1 MKAFVTSMQ
10 GRVFLV
16 IIGGIV
22 ASALLTAA
30 LADREG
36 RRTFAQ
42 VRAAHTADRV
52 EQLVSALE
60 AVPPEVRPTLAA
72 ALGRGMTAQFAG
84 PDAPLQENDA
94 ELTDAL
100 VDELGQERNVRA
112 TAGTRADCATQ
123 AGNNGAAARPDMTS
137 CQVISLTLRDGTP
150 LRLVLRSKP
159 DFNWSRPHT
168 SRWLLY
174 AIVFPL
180 CLGLLAYVVARMA
193 TRPLGRLARAATA
206 LGGDINEPPLRE
218 SGPSEVRHAAAAFN
232 LMQARI
238 RSYVEE
244 RTEMLAAIAHD
255 LQTPITRL
263 RLRLEKVAD
272 ENLRDKLVADLGAMQ
287 GMIREGLDLATSL
300 DTGGMMQ
307 RVDLDSLLS
316 SVCADAVD
324 AGQDVTLNGQTR
336 VSILA
341 IPIALQR
348 CLANLV
354 DNAVIY
360 GGCARVTT
368 AREGNKAV
376 IRVRDG
382 GPGIPEAQMEKV
394 FDPFYRIE
402 TSRSRE
408 TGGTGLGLTIA
419 RNIARKHGG
428 TLVLH
433 NALGGG
439 LECTL
444 TLPLNGSGSNLE
456 RR

>member
-1 MKAFVTSMQ
+1 MKAFIASMQ

-16 IIGGIV
+16 LVGGIV
-22 ASALLTAA
+22 ASALLTAV

-60 AVPPEVRPTLAA
+60 AVPPDVRPTLAA
-72 ALGRGMTAQFAG
+72 TLGRGMTAQFAA

-100 VDELGQERNVRA
+100 VDELGQDRNV
-112 TAGTRADCATQ
+112 TAGTRADCAAQ
-123 AGNNGAAARPDMTS
+123 ASNNSAPSQSVTAS
-137 CQVISLTLRDGTP
+137 CRVISLTLRDGTP
-150 LRLVLRSKP
+150 LRLVLRP
-159 DFNWSRPHT
+159 QRDFNWSRPQS

-206 LGGDINEPPLRE
+206 LGSDINQPPLPE
-218 SGPSEVRHAAAAFN
+218 SGPSELRDAAAAFN
-232 LMQARI
+232 VMQSRI

-255 LQTPITRL
+255 LQTPLTRL

-272 ENLRDKLVADLGAMQ
+272 GNLRDKLVADLGAMQ
-287 GMIREGLDLATSL
+287 SMIREGLDLATSL

-324 AGQDVTLNGQTR
+324 AGQDVTLNGQTH

-348 CLANLV
+348 CFANLI
-354 DNAVIY
+354 DNAVKY
-360 GGCARVTT
+360 GGYARVTT
-368 AREGNKAV
+368 AREGNKV
-376 IRVRDG
+376 MIRVCDG

-402 TSRSRE
+402 MSRSRE

-428 TLVLH
+428 TLALR
-433 NALGGG
+433 NASSGG

-444 TLPLNGSGSNLE
+444 TLPIG
-456 RR
+456 

>member
-1 MKAFVTSMQ
+1 MKAFLTSMQ
-10 GRVFLV
+10 GRVFLIV
-16 IIGGIV
+16 IGGIV
-22 ASALLTAA
+22 TSALLTAA

-42 VRAAHTADRV
+42 VRAEHTADRV

-72 ALGRGMTAQFAG
+72 TLGRGMSAQFEG
-84 PDAPLQENDA
+84 PSAPMEANDA
-94 ELTDAL
+94 ALTEAL
-100 VDELGQERNVRA
+100 VNELGTGRGVTA
-112 TAGTRADCATQ
+112 TTGTRGDCVAQ
-123 AGNNGAAARPDMTS
+123 SGNNGASARPATTS

-150 LRLVLRSKP
+150 LRLVLSSQP
-159 DFNWSRPHT
+159 GFSWSRT
-168 SRWLLY
+168 RLSRWLLY
-174 AIVFPL
+174 AIMFPL

-193 TRPLGRLARAATA
+193 TRPLGRLARAAAA
-206 LGGDINEPPLRE
+206 LGDDINQLPLSE
-218 SGPSEVRHAAAAFN
+218 SGPSEVRHAARAFN
-232 LMQARI
+232 VMQARI
-238 RSYVEE
+238 RSYIEE

-255 LQTPITRL
+255 LQTPLTRL

-272 ENLRDKLVADLGAMQ
+272 ESLRDKLVADLGAMQ
-287 GMIREGLDLATSL
+287 SMIREGLDLAMSL

-324 AGQDVTLNGQTR
+324 SGQDVGLNGQTG
-336 VSILA
+336 VSIRA

-348 CLANLV
+348 CIANLIN
-354 DNAVIY
+354 NAVKY
-360 GGCARVTT
+360 GRYARVTT
-368 AREGNKAV
+368 ACEGNKAV

-382 GPGIPEAQMEKV
+382 GPGIPEAQMEKA

-402 TSRSRE
+402 SSRSRE

-428 TLVLH
+428 SLVLR
-433 NALGGG
+433 NVLGGG

-444 TLPLNGSGSNLE
+444 TLPLIG
-456 RR
+456 

>member
-1 MKAFVTSMQ
+1 MKGFVTSMQ

-42 VRAAHTADRV
+42 VRAAHTADRI
-52 EQLVSALE
+52 EQLVGALE
-60 AVPPEVRPTLAA
+60 AVPPAVRPTLAA
-72 ALGRGMTAQFAG
+72 TLGRGMTAQFAAR
-84 PDAPLQENDA
+84 DAPQQESDA
-94 ELTDAL
+94 ELTNAL
-100 VDELGQERNVRA
+100 IEELGQDRNVTA
-112 TAGTRADCATQ
+112 TAGTPADCVTPS
-123 AGNNGAAARPDMTS
+123 GNDSAPTRPVAAS
-137 CQVISLTLRDGTP
+137 CQIVSLTLRDGTP
-150 LRLVLRSKP
+150 LRLVLRPQP
-159 DFNWSRPHT
+159 DFSWSRPHS

-174 AIVFPL
+174 AIMFPL

-193 TRPLGRLARAATA
+193 TRPLGRLAQAATA
-206 LGGDINEPPLRE
+206 LGGDINQPPLPE

-232 LMQARI
+232 VMQARI

-255 LQTPITRL
+255 LQTPLTRL

-272 ENLRDKLVADLGAMQ
+272 ETLRDKLVADLSAMQ
-287 GMIREGLDLATSL
+287 GMIREDLDLAMSL

-324 AGQDVTLNGQTR
+324 TGQDVTLSGQTR
-336 VSILA
+336 ASILA

-348 CLANLV
+348 CLANLI
-354 DNAVIY
+354 DNAVKY
-360 GGCARVTT
+360 GGYARVTT
-368 AREGNKAV
+368 AREGNEAV

-382 GPGIPEAQMEKV
+382 GPGIPEAQMGKV
-394 FDPFYRIE
+394 FDPYYRIE

-408 TGGTGLGLTIA
+408 TGGSGLGLTIA
-419 RNIARKHGG
+419 RNIAHKHGG
-428 TLVLH
+428 TLVLR
-433 NALGGG
+433 NASGGG

-444 TLPLNGSGSNLE
+444 TLPLVG
-456 RR
+456 

>member
-1 MKAFVTSMQ
+1 MKAFIASMQ

-16 IIGGIV
+16 LIGGIV

-72 ALGRGMTAQFAG
+72 TLGRGMTAQFAA
-84 PDAPLQENDA
+84 PDAPPQDNDA

-100 VDELGQERNVRA
+100 IDELGQDRRVTA
-112 TAGTRADCATQ
+112 TAGTQADCAAQ
-123 AGNNGAAARPDMTS
+123 AGNNGASAQSATAS

-150 LRLVLRSKP
+150 LRLVLRP
-159 DFNWSRPHT
+159 QRDFNWSRPHS
-168 SRWLLY
+168 SRWVLY
-174 AIVFPL
+174 VIMFPL

-206 LGGDINEPPLRE
+206 LGGDINQPPLPE
-218 SGPSEVRHAAAAFN
+218 SGPSEVRDAATAFN
-232 LMQARI
+232 AMQSRI

-244 RTEMLAAIAHD
+244 RTEMLASIAHD

-272 ENLRDKLVADLGAMQ
+272 ENLRDTLVADLGAMQ
-287 GMIREGLDLATSL
+287 GMVREGLDLATSL

-316 SVCADAVD
+316 SVCANAVD
-324 AGQDVTLNGQTR
+324 TGQDVTLNGWTHA
-336 VSILA
+336 SILA

-348 CLANLV
+348 CLANLI
-354 DNAVIY
+354 DNAV
-360 GGCARVTT
+360 
-368 AREGNKAV
+368 N
-376 IRVRDG
+376 
-382 GPGIPEAQMEKV
+382 
-394 FDPFYRIE
+394 
-402 TSRSRE
+402 
-408 TGGTGLGLTIA
+408 
-419 RNIARKHGG
+419 
-428 TLVLH
+428 
-433 NALGGG
+433 
-439 LECTL
+439 
-444 TLPLNGSGSNLE
+444 
-456 RR
+456 

>member
-1 MKAFVTSMQ
+1 MRAFIASMQ

-16 IIGGIV
+16 LIGGIV

-60 AVPPEVRPTLAA
+60 AVPAEVRPTLAA
-72 ALGRGMTAQFAG
+72 TLGRGMTAQFAA
-84 PDAPLQENDA
+84 PDAPLPENDA
-94 ELTDAL
+94 ELTNAL
-100 VDELGQERNVRA
+100 VDELGPDRNVM
-112 TAGTRADCATQ
+112 AGRRDDCPAQ
-123 AGNNGAAARPDMTS
+123 SGNDGASARPVIAS

-150 LRLVLRSKP
+150 LRLILRPQP
-159 DFNWSRPHT
+159 DFNWSRPRS

-206 LGGDINEPPLRE
+206 LGGDINQPPLPE
-218 SGPSEVRHAAAAFN
+218 SGPSELRDAAAAFN
-232 LMQARI
+232 VMQSRI
-238 RSYVEE
+238 RSYVDE

-255 LQTPITRL
+255 LQTPMTRL
-263 RLRLEKVAD
+263 RLRLEKVMD
-272 ENLRDKLVADLGAMQ
+272 ESLRDKLVADLGAMQ

-324 AGQDVTLNGQTR
+324 AGQDVMLKGQTR

-341 IPIALQR
+341 IPIALER
-348 CLANLV
+348 CLANLI
-354 DNAVIY
+354 DNAVKY
-360 GGCARVTT
+360 GGYARVTM

-376 IRVRDG
+376 IRVSDG

-394 FDPFYRIE
+394 FDPFYRVE
-402 TSRSRE
+402 SSRSRE

-419 RNIARKHGG
+419 RTIARKHGG
-428 TLVLH
+428 TLVLC
-433 NALGGG
+433 NVAGGG

-444 TLPLNGSGSNLE
+444 TLPIDGSGSNLG

>member
-1 MKAFVTSMQ
+1 MKAFIASMQ

-16 IIGGIV
+16 LIGGIV
-22 ASALLTAA
+22 ASALLTAG

-72 ALGRGMTAQFAG
+72 TLGRGMTAQFAA

-100 VDELGQERNVRA
+100 VDELGKDRNV
-112 TAGTRADCATQ
+112 TAGPRADCAAQ
-123 AGNNGAAARPDMTS
+123 AGNNGASARPVVTS

-150 LRLVLRSKP
+150 LRLVLRPQP
-159 DFNWSRPHT
+159 DFNWSRPHS

-193 TRPLGRLARAATA
+193 TRPLGHLARAATA
-206 LGGDINEPPLRE
+206 LGGDINQPPLPE
-218 SGPSEVRHAAAAFN
+218 NGPSEVRDAAAAFN
-232 LMQARI
+232 VMQSRI

-316 SVCADAVD
+316 SVCANAVD
-324 AGQDVTLNGQTR
+324 TGQDVTLNGWTH

-348 CLANLV
+348 CLANLI
-354 DNAVIY
+354 DNAVKY
-360 GGCARVTT
+360 GGYARVTM

-376 IRVRDG
+376 IRVSDG

-428 TLVLH
+428 MLVLH

-444 TLPLNGSGSNLE
+444 TLPLNS
-456 RR
+456 

>member
-42 VRAAHTADRV
+42 VRAEHTADRV

-60 AVPPEVRPTLAA
+60 AVPAEVRPTLAA
-72 ALGRGMTAQFAG
+72 TLGRGMSAQFAG
-84 PDAPLQENDA
+84 PSAPRQEKDA
-94 ELTDAL
+94 ELTAAL
-100 VDELGQERNVRA
+100 VDELGPERSVMA
-112 TAGTRADCATQ
+112 TAGTRADCAAQ
-123 AGNNGAAARPDMTS
+123 AGNNGASGRPGVTS
-137 CQVISLTLRDGTP
+137 CQVISLMLRDGTP
-150 LRLVLRSKP
+150 LRLVLHPQP
-159 DFNWSRPHT
+159 DFSWSRPHS

-193 TRPLGRLARAATA
+193 TRPLGGLARAATA
-206 LGGDINEPPLRE
+206 LGGDINQPPLPE
-218 SGPSEVRHAAAAFN
+218 SGPSEVRHAAVAFN
-232 LMQARI
+232 VMQARI
-238 RSYVEE
+238 RNYVAE
-244 RTEMLAAIAHD
+244 RTEMFAAITHD
-255 LQTPITRL
+255 LQTPLTRL

-272 ENLRDKLVADLGAMQ
+272 EDLRDKLVADMSAMQ
-287 GMIREGLDLATSL
+287 GMIREGLDLAMSL

-324 AGQDVTLNGQTR
+324 TGQDVTLKGQTC

-348 CLANLV
+348 CVSNLI
-354 DNAVIY
+354 DNAVKY
-360 GGCARVTT
+360 GGYARVTAT
-368 AREGNKAV
+368 REGNKAV
-376 IRVRDG
+376 IRVSDG

-394 FDPFYRIE
+394 FDPFYRVE

-428 TLVLH
+428 TLVLR

-444 TLPLNGSGSNLE
+444 TLPLNS
-456 RR
+456 

>member
-1 MKAFVTSMQ
+1 MKAFIASMQ

-16 IIGGIV
+16 LIGGIV

-36 RRTFAQ
+36 RRTFVQ

-72 ALGRGMTAQFAG
+72 TLGRGMTAQFAA

-94 ELTDAL
+94 ELTNAL
-100 VDELGQERNVRA
+100 VDELGQDRNV
-112 TAGTRADCATQ
+112 TAGTRADCAAQ
-123 AGNNGAAARPDMTS
+123 AGNNGAFARPGIAS

-150 LRLVLRSKP
+150 LRLILRPQP
-159 DFNWSRPHT
+159 DFNWSRPRS

-174 AIVFPL
+174 VIVFPL
-180 CLGLLAYVVARMA
+180 CLGLLAYIVARMA

-206 LGGDINEPPLRE
+206 LGSDINQPPLPE
-218 SGPSEVRHAAAAFN
+218 SGPSEVRDAAAAFN
-232 LMQARI
+232 VMQSRI

-316 SVCADAVD
+316 SVCANAVD
-324 AGQDVTLNGQTR
+324 TGQDVTLNGRTH

-348 CLANLV
+348 CLANLI
-354 DNAVIY
+354 DNAVKY
-360 GGCARVTT
+360 GGYARVTM

-376 IRVRDG
+376 IRVSDG

-428 TLVLH
+428 TLVLR
-433 NALGGG
+433 NGSGGG

-444 TLPLNGSGSNLE
+444 TLPINSSGSNSG

>member
-1 MKAFVTSMQ
+1 MKAFIKSMH

-22 ASALLTAA
+22 ASALLTAI

-72 ALGRGMTAQFAG
+72 TLGRGMSAQFAG
-84 PDAPLQENDA
+84 PAPPPGENDA
-94 ELTDAL
+94 DLTDAL
-100 VDELGQERNVRA
+100 IEELGQDRNMTA
-112 TAGTRADCATQ
+112 TTGTRADCAAQ
-123 AGNNGAAARPDMTS
+123 AGNDGASAHPVATS

-150 LRLVLRSKP
+150 LRLVLRPQP
-159 DFNWSRPHT
+159 DFSWSRPHST
-168 SRWLLY
+168 RWLLY
-174 AIVFPL
+174 AIMFPL

-193 TRPLGRLARAATA
+193 TRPLGRLAQAATA
-206 LGGDINEPPLRE
+206 LGGDINQPPLPE
-218 SGPSEVRHAAAAFN
+218 SGPSEVRDAAAAFN
-232 LMQARI
+232 EMQARI
-238 RSYVEE
+238 RRYVEE

-255 LQTPITRL
+255 LQTPLTRL

-272 ENLRDKLVADLGAMQ
+272 ESLRDKLVADLGATQ
-287 GMIREGLDLATSL
+287 SMIREGLDLAMSL

-336 VSILA
+336 ASILA

-348 CLANLV
+348 SLANLI
-354 DNAVIY
+354 DNAVKY
-360 GGCARVTT
+360 GGYARVTA
-368 AREGNKAV
+368 AREGNQAV

-382 GPGIPEAQMEKV
+382 GPGIPAGQMEKV
-394 FDPFYRIE
+394 FDPFYRLE

-428 TLVLH
+428 TLVLS

-444 TLPLNGSGSNLE
+444 TLPLNG
-456 RR
+456 

>member
-16 IIGGIV
+16 VVGGIV

-60 AVPPEVRPTLAA
+60 AVPSEVRPTLAA
-72 ALGRGMTAQFAG
+72 TIGRGITAQFAQ
-84 PDAPLQENDA
+84 PATPLKDNDA
-94 ELTDAL
+94 ELASAL
-100 VDELGQERNVRA
+100 VEELGQDRNVTA
-112 TAGTRADCATQ
+112 TEGTPADCAAQ
-123 AGNNGAAARPDMTS
+123 AADNNASARPISTS

-150 LRLVLRSKP
+150 LRLILRQQR
-159 DFNWSRPHT
+159 DFSWSRPHS

-180 CLGLLAYVVARMA
+180 CLVLLAYVVARMA

-206 LGGDINEPPLRE
+206 LGADIDQPPLPE
-218 SGPSEVRHAAAAFN
+218 TGPSEVRHAAAAFN

-244 RTEMLAAIAHD
+244 RTQMLAAIAHD
-255 LQTPITRL
+255 LQTPLTRL

-272 ENLRDKLVADLGAMQ
+272 ENLRDKLVDDLGAMQ

-300 DTGGMMQ
+300 DTGGMMR

-324 AGQDVTLNGQTR
+324 AGQDVTLDGQTR
-336 VSILA
+336 ASILA
-341 IPIALQR
+341 IPSALKR
-348 CLANLV
+348 CLANLI
-354 DNAVIY
+354 DNAVKY
-360 GGCARVTT
+360 GRYARVT
-368 AREGNKAV
+368 AVREGSKAV
-376 IRVRDG
+376 IRVGDG
-382 GPGIPEAQMEKV
+382 GSGIPEAQMEKV

-402 TSRSRE
+402 TSRSRD

-419 RNIARKHGG
+419 RNIAQKHGG
-428 TLVLH
+428 TLVLR
-433 NALGGG
+433 NAPGGG

-444 TLPLNGSGSNLE
+444 TLPIT
-456 RR
+456 R